1 MTDAHAAKPVVG
13 IESIGLHL
21 PPLAMP
27 VVELARLR
35 GEDPEKFTIGLECEQ
50 MAVCPPDFTVV
61 DLASEAA
68 RRALSRWDGDLDQI
82 GMIAI
87 GTESAVD
94 MSRPMS
100 AYVAERLGLQ
110 GAVRS
115 YEVKHACYG
124 GTLALRQATEWKMSG
139 VAGDK
144 AALVVAADVAMY
156 EEGDPGEATGG
167 AGAVAFVV
175 DKPEIAVIEPE
186 SFAYSEP
193 EFDFWRP
200 VGDKFPTVNGK
211 LSLECYKKAVEFC
224 FKALVNE
231 RDPEKVIQMFSALC
245 FHVPFPKMV
254 RKAVLRMG
262 EVFGLTPERILELF
276 EEKVAPTMI
285 WNKLSG
291 NAYTASL
298 WISVANALKGLD
310 HGERITAFSYGSGF
324 GAELLSL
331 IAGPKAKVGAWAEDI
346 ERDIRA
352 RGMLNAQSYSALRTA
367 PA

>member
-1 MTDAHAAKPVVG
+1 MTDSRADQAPVG

-27 VVELARLR
+27 MEELARLR
-35 GEDPEKFTIGLECEQ
+35 GEDPEKFTVGLECSE

-61 DLASEAA
+61 DLATEAA
-68 RRALSRWDGDLDQI
+68 TRALGRWDGDLDQI

-100 AYVAERLGLQ
+100 AYVAERLGLA

-139 VAGDK
+139 VSKDK

-186 SFAYSEP
+186 TFAYSEP

-211 LSLECYKKAVEFC
+211 LSLECYKKSVEYC

-231 RDPEKVIQMFSALC
+231 RDPEKVIAMFAAMC

-254 RKAVLRMG
+254 RKAVSRLG
-262 EVFGLTPERILELF
+262 EVFGLTPERIVQLF
-276 EEKVAPTMI
+276 EEKVEPTMI

-298 WISVANALKGLD
+298 WISVANALKGLES
-310 HGERITAFSYGSGF
+310 GERITAFSYGSGF

-331 IAGPKAKVGAWAEDI
+331 IAGPKAKVGAWAEDV
-346 ERDIRA
+346 ERDLAA
-352 RGMLNAQSYSALRTA
+352 RGMLNAASYSALRTA